1 MSNYSSYIPKDLAKE
16 LLRFGMPLHKYGLD
30 SYDGKPYFDTEDED
44 RSPPTIY
51 PYTQTPVAPTAPAAS
66 ETLRAVSLSSPLPDA
81 GSSPIVTVSPVWFLA
96 VSSCMLMPPLPEAF
110 GTETVIVRTSLAL
123 NGLVNNVVFPELS
136 FITRLTLPGL
146 KYAVRFSE

>member
-1 MSNYSSYIPKDLAKE
+1 MSDTEVRDAMARLVSDLN
-16 LLRFGMPLHKYGLD
+16 GGVN
-30 SYDGKPYFDTEDED
+30 DTEDED

>member
-1 MSNYSSYIPKDLAKE
+1 
-16 LLRFGMPLHKYGLD
+16 
-30 SYDGKPYFDTEDED
+30 
-44 RSPPTIY
+44 
-51 PYTQTPVAPTAPAAS
+51 
-66 ETLRAVSLSSPLPDA
+66 
-81 GSSPIVTVSPVWFLA
+81 
-96 VSSCMLMPPLPEAF
+96 MLMPPLPEAF